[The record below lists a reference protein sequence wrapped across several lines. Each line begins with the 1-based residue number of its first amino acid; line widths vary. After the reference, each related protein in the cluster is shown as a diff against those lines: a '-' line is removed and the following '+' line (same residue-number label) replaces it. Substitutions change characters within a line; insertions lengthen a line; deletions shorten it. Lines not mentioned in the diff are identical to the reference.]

1 MGWKWVVRWVKN
13 WLGSGLYECCE
24 VQLAACSWLCP
35 SEMNLLQNLHR
46 TPHILLWAFCAHRH
60 PQQNESKPLHA
71 GNPSLLHSHTLTFRS
86 VFTNSGEQ
94 DAAFWDLQASPH
106 GSQGWAGTHLLSLM
120 VEHPSST
127 VMPAVDGSRMGQH
140 CWTLLTLARD
150 SFALRRTWMF
160 WGGVTKLFSELWLS
174 AVGSS
179 STRVSRQPWGVCC
192 TCTTARKSPLHK
204 GYKGCPP

>member
-1 MGWKWVVRWVKN
+1 
-13 WLGSGLYECCE
+13 
-24 VQLAACSWLCP
+24 
-35 SEMNLLQNLHR
+35 MNLLQNLHR
-46 TPHILLWAFCAHRH
+46 TPHILLCAFCAHRY

-120 VEHPSST
+120 VEHASST
-127 VMPAVDGSRMGQH
+127 VMPAVDGSHMGLSMGQH
-140 CWTLLTLARD
+140 CWTLGQRWFCFEKNLNVL
-150 SFALRRTWMF
+150 
-160 WGGVTKLFSELWLS
+160 GGVTKLFSELWLS

>member
-1 MGWKWVVRWVKN
+1 
-13 WLGSGLYECCE
+13 
-24 VQLAACSWLCP
+24 
-35 SEMNLLQNLHR
+35 MNLLQNLHR
-46 TPHILLWAFCAHRH
+46 TPHILLCAFCAHRY

-127 VMPAVDGSRMGQH
+127 VMPAVDGSHMGLSMGQH
-140 CWTLLTLARD
+140 CWTLGQRWFCFEKNLNVLGGSPNYFLSCGFLLWAAAAHVSVVSPGESAAPAPQPGNPHCIKATRAAPL
-150 SFALRRTWMF
+150 SFA
-160 WGGVTKLFSELWLS
+160 S
-174 AVGSS
+174 AIIDWFCIS
-179 STRVSRQPWGVCC
+179 
-192 TCTTARKSPLHK
+192 L
-204 GYKGCPP
+204 